1 MYRLHFEKL
10 KLCLGNSREVSS
22 FNIEGIKNQFKIGSR
37 NDVLINFIDFVSR
50 INILRGT

>member
-22 FNIEGIKNQFKIGSR
+22 FNIEGIK
-37 NDVLINFIDFVSR
+37 INSKLDPEMVF
-50 INILRGT
+50 